1 MFDFI
6 RNHSRLMLGLMVL
19 LIFPSFVF
27 FGVQGYS
34 RFTDPASATVAKVDG
49 QAITRAELEAAHRRR
64 GEQLRR
70 QMPDIDAALLESAS
84 VKRATLD
91 ELVRER
97 VLFAAANDL
106 HLFPDDRRLQRL
118 FATDPQFE
126 ALRNADGSVNKDLL
140 AAQGLSSQM
149 LATQLRQQY
158 GMQQVL
164 GGVVRSAFEPA
175 AAASAALGALL
186 ERREVQWQRFDPASY
201 RKGIEP
207 DAARLEA
214 YYRAHLGE
222 FAAPEEAQ
230 IDYVV
235 LDADALAADITVAE
249 DEVRRYYEQNP
260 ALYTTPEERRARHI
274 LVKAEK
280 DAPAT
285 ERQQAKARAEALLAE
300 LRKDPSKF
308 AELARRHS
316 QDPGSA
322 ERGGD
327 LDYFGRGAMVKPF
340 EDAVYA
346 LKPGQLSGVVETDFG
361 YHVIQLT
368 DVRGGQKKPFEAVR
382 AEIETQLRKELAAKQ
397 FSESAEQFTDIVFEQ
412 PDSLQPVI
420 EKFKLKMQHA
430 SVTRTPAAGAS
441 GPLASAKLLAA
452 VFSPDAL
459 AKRHNTEAVEFGPNR
474 LVSARVTAHTPA
486 RTLPLEEVRER
497 VRDAVIAEEAAR
509 AARSDGEAMLA
520 KLKAQPDTPLP
531 MQQVLSRAQRQEQ
544 PQAVVDAALRADAT
558 RLPGVVGVDLGSEG
572 YVVLRVVKV
581 LPRELP
587 PEAESGL
594 RSQLVRAWGDAEA
607 RAYLEALKARYKVE
621 IREPALA
628 SFTAAS
634 APGS

>member
-1 MFDFI
+1 
-6 RNHSRLMLGLMVL
+6 
-19 LIFPSFVF
+19 
-27 FGVQGYS
+27 
-34 RFTDPASATVAKVDG
+34 
-49 QAITRAELEAAHRRR
+49 
-64 GEQLRR
+64 
-70 QMPDIDAALLESAS
+70 
-84 VKRATLD
+84 
-91 ELVRER
+91 
-97 VLFAAANDL
+97 
-106 HLFPDDRRLQRL
+106 
-118 FATDPQFE
+118 
-126 ALRNADGSVNKDLL
+126 
-140 AAQGLSSQM
+140 
-149 LATQLRQQY
+149 
-158 GMQQVL
+158 
-164 GGVVRSAFEPA
+164 
-175 AAASAALGALL
+175 
-186 ERREVQWQRFDPASY
+186 
-201 RKGIEP
+201 
-207 DAARLEA
+207 
-214 YYRAHLGE
+214 
-222 FAAPEEAQ
+222 
-230 IDYVV
+230 
-235 LDADALAADITVAE
+235 
-249 DEVRRYYEQNP
+249 
-260 ALYTTPEERRARHI
+260 
-274 LVKAEK
+274 
-280 DAPAT
+280 
-285 ERQQAKARAEALLAE
+285 
-300 LRKDPSKF
+300 
-308 AELARRHS
+308 
-316 QDPGSA
+316 
-322 ERGGD
+322 
-327 LDYFGRGAMVKPF
+327 MVKPF

-346 LKPGQLSGVVETDFG
+346 LKPGQLSGVVETEFG

-452 VFSPDAL
+452 VFAPDAL